1 MTAQPVDELER
12 TIRIENVLGADVRN
26 LQDEDLGDIEDVV
39 LDQQGDIAYVL
50 VGRGGFFGVGQD
62 LVPVRWQD
70 LRAVPD
76 LDAFVLEV
84 DEQAFEQAPVVDRDV
99 FADTDAYAQRRGEI
113 DSFWEE
119 QVQG

>member
-1 MTAQPVDELER
+1 VTAQPVDELER